1 VLPENHRARW
11 LETYVDELDLSD
23 LEGAYLGRGSA
34 AYRPDLLLKVVLY
47 EILNARRSPAQWAR
61 DIRENVAL
69 LWLGRGIQP
78 SRTALYNFRDR
89 VGSVIDQ
96 VHATLVRQA
105 MAEGLVHP
113 EEGVQDGTTARACA
127 SRHRLVNRDTLCG
140 RRRELQAV
148 LDQDGAGQ
156 RPESLPRWMAKTPAG
171 RVEQSQRYAQAHEA
185 LEHRLAENSRR
196 PKGKRLPEHKVTV
209 STSDPEAPVGR
220 DKEKVLCPLSTA
232 QFLVEPNSTL
242 ILSFEVFAR
251 TTDAGTLPPM
261 LDKTK
266 HVIGGHLR
274 AISADAAYG
283 TLLDLQE
290 CARRGVELFA
300 PVQENNLTHKKPSKR
315 EEQRRVR
322 ERFVWLPE
330 EKTYQC
336 PQGHRLTYKGKE
348 SKRRRDD
355 QSVIEHRYHCPP
367 EYCRRC
373 PVSAGCVRN
382 PEKGRTIKRLD
393 GQELLDAHR
402 AKMETEEAQARRK
415 RRGELIERP
424 FADAK
429 EHRNMRKLHGRGLNR
444 ARAEIG
450 LAVLAQTILTLRRL
464 RETRA
469 NLGED
474 HP

>member
-1 VLPENHRARW
+1 VLPEDHRARW
-11 LETYVDELDLSD
+11 LETYVDELNLSD
-23 LEGAYLGRGSA
+23 LEEAYLGRGSA

-61 DIRENVAL
+61 DVRENVAL

-89 VGSVIDQ
+89 VGPVIDKI
-96 VHATLVRQA
+96 HAALVRQT

-113 EEGVQDGTTARACA
+113 EEGVQDGTTVRACA
-127 SRHRLVNRDTLCG
+127 SRHRLLNRDTLLG

-148 LDQDGAGQ
+148 RDQDGVGQ

-171 RVEQSQRYAQAHEA
+171 RGEQSQRYAQAQEV
-185 LEHRLAENSRR
+185 LERRLAANSRR
-196 PKGKRLPEHKVTV
+196 PKGKRLPERKVTV

-220 DKEKVLCPLSTA
+220 DKEKVVCPLYTA

-242 ILSFEVFAR
+242 TLSFEVFAR
-251 TTDAGTLPPM
+251 ATDAGTLPPM

-266 HVIGGHLR
+266 HVIGRYLR
-274 AISADAAYG
+274 AVNADAAYG

-290 CARRGVELFA
+290 CARRGVELVA

-315 EEQRRVR
+315 EEQRQVR

-330 EKTYQC
+330 EKTYRC
-336 PQGHRLTYKGKE
+336 PQGHRLTYKGRE

-355 QSVIEHRYHCPP
+355 QTVIEYRYHCPP
-367 EYCRRC
+367 ESCCRC
-373 PVSAGCVRN
+373 PFSAGCVRN
-382 PEKGRTIKRLD
+382 PQKGRTIKRLE

-402 AKMETEEAQARRK
+402 AKMETEEAKTKRK

-429 EHRNMRKLHGRGLNR
+429 EHRNLRKLHGRGLNR

-450 LAVLAQTILTLRRL
+450 LAVLAQTLLTIQRL
-464 RETRA
+464 RCTRA
-469 NLGED
+469 NLDED
-474 HP
+474 DS